1 MYNGTLVE
9 NITYFQNENKINYN
23 KLNEVINFAELENF
37 IKNLQGG
44 LSYIINERGSN
55 LSGGQIQRLAI
66 ARSLYLSPEILICDE
81 FTSSLDQDT
90 ENKILNSLQK
100 LKGKITVVFISH
112 NQKLEKISNKI
123 ISISKDKNL
132 ITNIYVK

>member
-1 MYNGTLVE
+1 ML
-9 NITYFQNENKINYN
+9 
-23 KLNEVINFAELENF
+23 
-37 IKNLQGG
+37 KNLYHY
-44 LSYIINERGSN
+44 LISYLIK
-55 LSGGQIQRLAI
+55 QIQRLAI